1 MADGYGKQGALIGI
15 GLFSS
20 GIVDENYTAKAL
32 LESELESKDEL
43 CKLGAIIGLG
53 MAYAGSGNEELK
65 SIFEPIF
72 TK

>member
-1 MADGYGKQGALIGI
+1 MIGI

-20 GIVDENYTAKAL
+20 GIVDENLTAKAF

-43 CKLGAIIGLG
+43 CRLGAIVGLG

-65 SIFEPIF
+65 GIFEPIF
-72 TK
+72 TEQSGKL